1 MERLIYTKYSN
12 QRHPDYAIRTDI
24 VCREDGS
31 RVVRKYADTRLARP
45 HIEHMNEVYG
55 LLQKEFAGSR
65 LCANRANLTDAYIEF
80 EYIDGDTL
88 EAALE
93 IGRAHV

>member
-24 VCREDGS
+24 VCWEDGS

-45 HIEHMNEVYG
+45 HIEHMNEVYA
-55 LLQKEFAGSR
+55 LLKKSLQGAVCVQIGQTLQMHIS
-65 LCANRANLTDAYIEF
+65 NLNI
-80 EYIDGDTL
+80 
-88 EAALE
+88 
-93 IGRAHV
+93 

>member
-55 LLQKEFAGSR
+55 LLQKEFAGESFVCKSGKPYR
-65 LCANRANLTDAYIEF
+65 CIYRI
-80 EYIDGDTL
+80 
-88 EAALE
+88 
-93 IGRAHV
+93 

>member
-55 LLQKEFAGSR
+55 LLEKRVCREPFVCKSGKPYR
-65 LCANRANLTDAYIEF
+65 CIY
-80 EYIDGDTL
+80 
-88 EAALE
+88 
-93 IGRAHV
+93 

>member
-24 VCREDGS
+24 VCRDDGS

-55 LLQKEFAGSR
+55 LLKKSLQESFVCKSGKPYR
-65 LCANRANLTDAYIEF
+65 CIYRI
-80 EYIDGDTL
+80 
-88 EAALE
+88 
-93 IGRAHV
+93 

>member
-45 HIEHMNEVYG
+45 HLEH
-55 LLQKEFAGSR
+55 
-65 LCANRANLTDAYIEF
+65 
-80 EYIDGDTL
+80 ID
-88 EAALE
+88 
-93 IGRAHV
+93 

>member
-55 LLQKEFAGSR
+55 L
-65 LCANRANLTDAYIEF
+65 
-80 EYIDGDTL
+80 
-88 EAALE
+88 
-93 IGRAHV
+93 